1 MCRGSVLGGRGAS
14 YVICSE
20 TFARGLDLRHCGSME
35 VDAENVGEAH
45 EVEEDV
51 RHLFSD
57 PRLKWVFLGK
67 VPCIGG
73 GQPLEQFAELAD
85 FTNDG
90 QEERLRVVEL
100 LPVALVGEGA
110 HAMAKVLEI

>member
-1 MCRGSVLGGRGAS
+1 MPS
-14 YVICSE
+14 
-20 TFARGLDLRHCGSME
+20 
-35 VDAENVGEAH
+35 
-45 EVEEDV
+45 
-51 RHLFSD
+51 
-57 PRLKWVFLGK
+57 K

-73 GQPLEQFAELAD
+73 GQPLEQLAELAD

-100 LPVALVGEGA
+100 LPVALVGEAA